1 MGIQKQKRVKDMGW
15 TPEELEEM
23 RRADAQI
30 EGELRQKNREKYRV
44 RYAKNR
50 EKEKQR
56 VRDWQ
61 RKNREGYMAKQREYR
76 EHNREK
82 LRAKGRPNYA
92 KNRQRILAQRK
103 EKRRKK
109 KDEKNAVVHISAG
122 GDDPG
127 GVLGGLGSGEDEPVG
142 AAGVCA
148 ADGAAAA
155 DLLEPFKRGGDTP

>member
-1 MGIQKQKRVKDMGW
+1 MGW

-30 EGELRQKNREKYRV
+30 EGELRQKNREKDRV

-56 VRDWQ
+56 ARDWQ
-61 RKNREGYMAKQREYR
+61 RKNRERYMAKQREYR

-82 LRAKGRPNYA
+82 LRAKGRAYYA
-92 KNRQRILAQRK
+92 KNRERILAQGK

-109 KDEKNAVVHISAG
+109 KDEKNAVVHGALC
-122 GDDPG
+122 GDAAG
-127 GVLGGLGSGEDEPVG
+127 GVLDGLGSGGDEPVG

>member
-1 MGIQKQKRVKDMGW
+1 MGW

-56 VRDWQ
+56 ARDWQ
-61 RKNREGYMAKQREYR
+61 RKNRERYMAKQREYR

-82 LRAKGRPNYA
+82 LRAKGRAYYA
-92 KNRQRILAQRK
+92 KNRERILAQGK

-109 KDEKNAVVHISAG
+109 RDEKNAVVHGTDSGHAA
-122 GDDPG
+122 G
-127 GVLGGLGSGEDEPVG
+127 GVLGGLGSGEHEPVG
-142 AAGVCA
+142 RAGDAEPCG
-148 ADGAAAA
+148 DAAA
-155 DLLEPFKRGGDTP
+155 DLLEPGQRGGDTP

>member
-1 MGIQKQKRVKDMGW
+1 MGW

-30 EGELRQKNREKYRV
+30 EEEFRQKNREKYRV
-44 RYAKNR
+44 HYAKNR

-56 VRDWQ
+56 ARDWQ
-61 RKNREGYMAKQREYR
+61 RKNRERYMAKQREYR

-82 LRAKGRPNYA
+82 LRAKGRAYYA
-92 KNRQRILAQRK
+92 KNREKILARQK
-103 EKRRKK
+103 EQRRKRN
-109 KDEKNAVVHISAG
+109 EKNAVVHGTDG
-122 GDDPG
+122 GDAAG
-127 GVLGGLGSGEDEPVG
+127 GVLDGLGSGGDEPVG

-155 DLLEPFKRGGDTP
+155 DLLEPGQRGGDTP